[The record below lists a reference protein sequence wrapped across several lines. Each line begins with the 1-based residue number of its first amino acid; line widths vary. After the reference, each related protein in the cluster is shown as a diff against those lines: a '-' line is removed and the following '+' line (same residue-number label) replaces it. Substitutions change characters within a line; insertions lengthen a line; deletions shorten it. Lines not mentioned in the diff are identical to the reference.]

1 MGIDGI
7 GKRPLPAP
15 EGTVQAPA
23 EQGRGAPAQ
32 RPFTLDPSVAS
43 TAAARTTGPS
53 DVQPSALDRWKTGE
67 IDIDRYLDLKVEEAT
82 RHLASLPGPELHS
95 IRATL
100 RDRLATDPALRE
112 MVQAATG
119 RAPDPPPDE

>member
-32 RPFTLDPSVAS
+32 RPFTLDPSATS
-43 TAAARTTGPS
+43 TAPALTTGPTE
-53 DVQPSALDRWKTGE
+53 VGPSALDRWKSGE
-67 IDIDRYLDLKVEEAT
+67 IDLHRYLDLKVEEAT
-82 RHLASLPGPELHS
+82 RHLASLP
-95 IRATL
+95 
-100 RDRLATDPALRE
+100 
-112 MVQAATG
+112 
-119 RAPDPPPDE
+119 